1 MEKYMLPCLVKKYL
15 GFECVGC
22 GLQRSLLLLF
32 EGRFADSFH
41 MYPAIY
47 PLVLLIGYTALSIFI
62 KLRFSPIITPALAII
77 SVLTMVVSYCLKFI
91 S

>member
-22 GLQRSLLLLF
+22 GLQRSVLLLF
-32 EGRFADSFH
+32 EGRFADAFH

-47 PLVLLIGYTALSIFI
+47 PLTILIGYTGLSLFI
-62 KLRFSPIITPALAII
+62 KLKLSPVITPALGII
-77 SVLTMVVSYCLKFI
+77 AVLTMLVSYCLKFM
-91 S
+91 